1 MILCS
6 LTEDVACVIFVLNFT
21 KMPSCFHPLHFQIT
35 FSDLTLDVVSNV
47 FRSLLVETSHEHATR
62 SVLHTLDAGLLSA
75 P

>member
-1 MILCS
+1 MALAKKQPSENDTNLTNSSGFLFPITCS
-6 LTEDVACVIFVLNFT
+6 G
-21 KMPSCFHPLHFQIT
+21 
-35 FSDLTLDVVSNV
+35 LTLDVVSNV